1 MDVVIKR
8 FEVYLINLDPT
19 VGSEI
24 NKVRPCVVISPDQF
38 NNGLNTVIVA
48 PLTSTIRSYPT
59 RVDCYVEGKKGQVCL
74 DQMRTVD
81 KRRLQKLLDV
91 ITNQQTQDD
100 ILDTLYQIFAP

>member
-1 MDVVIKR
+1 MVIKR
-8 FEVYLINLDPT
+8 FEVYFINLDPT

-24 NKVRPCVVISPDQF
+24 NKIRPCVVISPDQF

-48 PLTSTIRSYPT
+48 PLTSTIKSYPT
-59 RVDCYVEGKKGQVCL
+59 RVNCYVDGRRGQICL

-91 ITNQQTQDD
+91 ITDDQTQQDL
-100 ILDTLYQIFAP
+100 LDTLYEIFAP